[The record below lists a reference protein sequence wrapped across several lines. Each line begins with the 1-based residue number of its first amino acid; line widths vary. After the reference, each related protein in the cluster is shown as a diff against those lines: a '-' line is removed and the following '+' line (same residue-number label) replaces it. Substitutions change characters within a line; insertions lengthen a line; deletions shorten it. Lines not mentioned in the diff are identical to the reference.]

1 MRPGCAPPVQ
11 RGPRPTIRWGPLAKE
26 LSQEFGS
33 PRDKVWA
40 ALPAALE
47 SVKMGVDSA
56 DEAAGRMEASTGVS
70 LSSWGEKGSVQV
82 SEAGPDRSTGPVST
96 KLKFGLTGWGKLQ
109 KNIKRVFESLD
120 RSLAA

>member
-1 MRPGCAPPVQ
+1 M
-11 RGPRPTIRWGPLAKE
+11 AKE
-26 LSQEFGS
+26 LSKDFGYS
-33 PRDKVWA
+33 KDKVWA

-56 DEAAGRMEASTGVS
+56 DAGTGRIEASTGVS
-70 LSSWGEKGSVQV
+70 LSSWGEKVSVQV
-82 SEAGPDRSTGPVST
+82 TEAGPDRSTVTVST

>member
-1 MRPGCAPPVQ
+1 M
-11 RGPRPTIRWGPLAKE
+11 AKE
-26 LSQEFGS
+26 LSKDFGYS
-33 PRDKVWA
+33 KDKVWA

-47 SVKMGVDSA
+47 TVKMGVDSA
-56 DEAAGRMEASTGVS
+56 DAGTGRMEASTGVS
-70 LSSWGEKGSVQV
+70 LSSWAEKVTVQV
-82 SEAGPDRSTGPVST
+82 AEAGPDRSTVTVST